1 MSMNRFSVVACALVF
16 AFGSVANADITT
28 FRLDA
33 DSTVTITG
41 STLTSTQTGLNVNGV
56 TFDASVVVVGNGA
69 NVSNNTSGVGV
80 DGNTINS
87 GESLSF
93 SLNISNVSGGAVNF
107 KGFTELDFNSFTTE
121 GDNAEFSTG
130 DIVNGGA
137 ASLDLFDLNTLAG
150 GAPTTFT
157 ITGVAVGGTNSFSLD
172 DISAHISAVPEPG
185 SLALLGLASLGMIV
199 RRRR

>member
-28 FRLDA
+28 FRLDT

-41 STLTSTQTGLNVNGV
+41 STLTSTQTGLSVNGV

-107 KGFTELDFNSFTTE
+107 KGFTELDFNSFTTD
-121 GDNAEFSTG
+121 GCLLYTSPSPRDQRGSRMP
-130 DIVNGGA
+130 
-137 ASLDLFDLNTLAG
+137 S
-150 GAPTTFT
+150 
-157 ITGVAVGGTNSFSLD
+157 
-172 DISAHISAVPEPG
+172 SA
-185 SLALLGLASLGMIV
+185 
-199 RRRR
+199 